1 MTKKGQ
7 GNSNIANGEVIDTLV
22 ILSSDLVQVVAK
34 GVQLPA
40 DGYAGN
46 VACNNA
52 EAVVESIPSTE
63 FSVND
68 VEKSIKSTVCRE
80 NGEQL
85 RNSMQNENGFLPS
98 LIPSNA
104 KKDHEGR
111 NVAEIKDTSGAAN
124 DWRQCGY
131 DGLQGHKNDDEKV
144 LEFSQEESATKDLGS
159 SSTCKSISMSLVL
172 LFKMF

>member
-1 MTKKGQ
+1 MGKFR
-7 GNSNIANGEVIDTLV
+7 
-22 ILSSDLVQVVAK
+22 
-34 GVQLPA
+34 GVQLPTN
-40 DGYAGN
+40 GYAGN

-52 EAVVESIPSTE
+52 EAVVESIPSAE

-68 VEKSIKSTVCRE
+68 VEKSIKSTICRE

-98 LIPSNA
+98 LMPSNA

-111 NVAEIKDTSGAAN
+111 NVAE
-124 DWRQCGY
+124 
-131 DGLQGHKNDDEKV
+131 
-144 LEFSQEESATKDLGS
+144 ATKDLGS